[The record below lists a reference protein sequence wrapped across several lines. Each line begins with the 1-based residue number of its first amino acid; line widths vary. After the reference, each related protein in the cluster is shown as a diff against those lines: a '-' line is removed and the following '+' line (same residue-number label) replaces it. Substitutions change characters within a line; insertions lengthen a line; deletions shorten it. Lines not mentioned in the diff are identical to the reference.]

1 MKEYRIIL
9 EPQFQEELNSIL
21 YLFPYSK
28 MTRKKLHAE
37 IKNTVL
43 SLEIFPERY
52 HEIGETKNIQEEN
65 IRKLPINKFIVVY
78 QVDNENNQVHI
89 LHIFSERQDYL
100 NQI

>member
-9 EPQFQEELNSIL
+9 EPQFKEELNSIL
-21 YLFPYSK
+21 YLFPHFNI
-28 MTRKKLHAE
+28 TRKKLHTE
-37 IKNTVL
+37 IRNTVL

-52 HEIGETKNIQEEN
+52 NKIVETQNIKEEN

-78 QVDNENNQVHI
+78 QVDNENNQVNI

>member
-9 EPQFQEELNSIL
+9 EPQFKEELDSIL
-21 YLFPYSK
+21 YLFPHSNA
-28 MTRKKLHAE
+28 TRRKLHTE

-52 HEIGETKNIQEEN
+52 HKIVQTKNIQDEN
-65 IRKLPINKFIVVY
+65 IRKIPINKFIVIY
-78 QVDNENNQVHI
+78 QVDNEKDEVYV
-89 LHIFSERQDYL
+89 LHIFSQKQDYL

>member
-9 EPQFQEELNSIL
+9 EPQFKEELDSIL
-21 YLFPYSK
+21 YLFSHSSAS
-28 MTRKKLHAE
+28 RKKLHTE

-52 HEIGETKNIQEEN
+52 HKMRETKNIQEEN
-65 IRKLPINKFIVVY
+65 IRKLPINKFIEVY
-78 QVDNENNQVHI
+78 QVDNENNQVNI
-89 LHIFSERQDYL
+89 LHIFSQKQDYL

>member
-9 EPQFQEELNSIL
+9 EPQIKEELNSIL
-21 YLFPYSK
+21 YLFPHSK
-28 MTRKKLHAE
+28 LTRKKLHTE
-37 IKNTVL
+37 IRNTVL

-52 HEIGETKNIQEEN
+52 HKMRETKNIQEEN

-78 QVDNENNQVHI
+78 QVDNENNQVNI